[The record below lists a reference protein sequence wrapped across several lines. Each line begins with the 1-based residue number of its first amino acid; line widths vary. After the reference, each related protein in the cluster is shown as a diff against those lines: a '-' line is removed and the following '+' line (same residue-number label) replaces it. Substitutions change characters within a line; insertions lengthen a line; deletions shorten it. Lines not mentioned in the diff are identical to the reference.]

1 MGKVP
6 RGLPKSY
13 IKRWGISKLA
23 WRKFRAG
30 ALTKGIRTRTKAIK
44 RRIRRTRRSRSPAR
58 KRGVRRMARRYR
70 RKRRRGGK
78 SMTRTAFKFIRL
90 GALAGPAIARYAE
103 SDGAGMGQFGKL
115 ADALCSYGGWS
126 IGHRRF
132 EADLFARAWTPFV
145 LACAATYG
153 IPKLV
158 SIIRRL

>member
-13 IKRWGISKLA
+13 IKKWGISKLA

-44 RRIRRTRRSRSPAR
+44 RRIRRSRRTRRKNPGR
-58 KRGVRRMARRYR
+58 KRVVRRMAR

-78 SMTRTAFKFIRL
+78 SMTRTAFKLVRLAAL
-90 GALAGPAIARYAE
+90 GAPALAHATSSASTDDKIKHIIMDYTGYNLYSYKWQPEKLLRGW
-103 SDGAGMGQFGKL
+103 GAYLG
-115 ADALCSYGGWS
+115 
-126 IGHRRF
+126 
-132 EADLFARAWTPFV
+132 
-145 LACAATYG
+145 ACLATYG
-153 IPKLV
+153 IPKMV